1 MNDKTK
7 IWKSSTTTRSWSS
20 TSDLTPEQRAN
31 IEELLD
37 GKLDSVT
44 VQEKWSYSGVEN
56 GEAFKVDI
64 DNGAVTINGRHYD
77 SLGDVPRAERE
88 RIEALRDGEGMKG
101 LWDMLKNAGVSM
113 QDSPGGSDARSGK
126 PAFTIETDEGG
137 RDAVAAS
144 PAQSGKPVI
153 TAAPERLN
161 ADPAVSPGAVPK
173 SGGLRRSLL
182 IGIAVGLALW
192 VARALNL
199 F

>member
-20 TSDLTPEQRAN
+20 TTNLTPEQQEN
-31 IEELLD
+31 IEELLG
-37 GKLDSVT
+37 GKLGSVS
-44 VQEKWSYSGVEN
+44 VQEKWSYAGTEN

-64 DNGAVTINGRHYD
+64 DNGAVTVNGRHYD
-77 SLGDVPRAERE
+77 SLDDVPRAERE

-101 LWDMLKNAGVSM
+101 LWDMLKNAGVQIEDM
-113 QDSPGGSDARSGK
+113 PGDDAARTGK
-126 PAFTIETDEGG
+126 PAFTIETDNGSA
-137 RDAVAAS
+137 DAIASAPARPLEAAEIARAS
-144 PAQSGKPVI
+144 
-153 TAAPERLN
+153 
-161 ADPAVSPGAVPK
+161 ADPAASPGAVPK
-173 SGGLRRSLL
+173 SGGLRRALL